1 MEKVTHRVIHRPAF
15 RIRFFNSAK
24 VLSMYSILLSAGWP
38 IWPLLII
45 SILGLAIV
53 IERAWYLR
61 QIQIF
66 PKNCLESAFS
76 LANSLSSGK
85 SVSEPEISA
94 LKQSSPAGSLFA
106 ALLREKSQSAE
117 AESALEELQATAQ
130 TEWLKLD
137 RYLGALATI
146 ATIAPLLGLFG
157 TVVGMIEI
165 FGSQGSINGASS
177 SPQQL
182 AHGIS
187 VALYNT
193 AFGLLIAIPAL
204 AAWRSL
210 RAMANQRQRECEEF
224 TRQLFKKLYPT
235 DSSAS

>member
-1 MEKVTHRVIHRPAF
+1 
-15 RIRFFNSAK
+15 
-24 VLSMYSILLSAGWP
+24 MYSILLSAGWP

-45 SILGLAIV
+45 SIIGLAII

-61 QIQIF
+61 QIHLF
-66 PKNCLESAFS
+66 PKGRLEQVFGV
-76 LANSLSSGK
+76 ANAISQQKAVPAAEIDALNQISPVSPLFCCALSEK
-85 SVSEPEISA
+85 I
-94 LKQSSPAGSLFA
+94 AGS
-106 ALLREKSQSAE
+106 SAD
-117 AESALEELQATAQ
+117 SALEELQARAQ
-130 TEWLKLD
+130 TTWLKLD

-146 ATIAPLLGLFG
+146 ATVAPLLGLFG

-165 FGSQGSINGASS
+165 FGSQGAINGGAG

-204 AAWRSL
+204 AAWRGL
-210 RAMANQRQRECEEF
+210 KAMANQRQHECEEF
-224 TRQLFKKLYPT
+224 TRQLFKKLYPNSSKAA
-235 DSSAS
+235 DSK

>member
-1 MEKVTHRVIHRPAF
+1 
-15 RIRFFNSAK
+15 
-24 VLSMYSILLSAGWP
+24 MYSILLSAGWP

-45 SILGLAIV
+45 SIIGLAIV
-53 IERAWYLR
+53 IERSWYLR
-61 QIQIF
+61 QIHIF
-66 PKNCLESAFS
+66 PKDSLETAFA
-76 LANSLSSGK
+76 LANQL
-85 SVSEPEISA
+85 ISHKTLDQQHIQA
-94 LKQSSPAGSLFA
+94 LAQLSPASPLLA
-106 ALLREKSQSAE
+106 CALSEKANGNS

-130 TEWLKLD
+130 TTWLKLD

-146 ATIAPLLGLFG
+146 ATVAPLLGLFG

-165 FGSQGSINGASS
+165 FGSQGAINGAG

-204 AAWRSL
+204 AAWRGL
-210 RAMANQRQRECEEF
+210 RGMANQRQRECEEF

-235 DSSAS
+235 EAQ

>member
-1 MEKVTHRVIHRPAF
+1 
-15 RIRFFNSAK
+15 
-24 VLSMYSILLSAGWP
+24 MYSILLSAGWP

-45 SILGLAIV
+45 SILGLAIA

-61 QIQIF
+61 QMHIF
-66 PKNCLESAFS
+66 PKNCLETAFS
-76 LANSLSSGK
+76 LTNQMVGNK
-85 SVSEPEISA
+85 STVSELQIADLANLSPASPLLACA
-94 LKQSSPAGSLFA
+94 LKEKLTGSSSDA
-106 ALLREKSQSAE
+106 
-117 AESALEELQATAQ
+117 ALEELQATAQ
-130 TEWLKLD
+130 TTWLKLD

-165 FGSQGSINGASS
+165 FGSQGAINGASG

-204 AAWRSL
+204 AAWRGL

-224 TRQLFKKLYPT
+224 TRQIFKKLYPNVT
-235 DSSAS
+235 ADTPR

>member
-1 MEKVTHRVIHRPAF
+1 
-15 RIRFFNSAK
+15 
-24 VLSMYSILLSAGWP
+24 MYTILLSAGWP

-53 IERAWYLR
+53 IERGWYLR
-61 QIQIF
+61 QIHIF
-66 PKNCLESAFS
+66 PKNSLETAFA
-76 LANSLSSGK
+76 LANQLIHQK
-85 SVSEPEISA
+85 TIDHEHIQDLA
-94 LKQSSPAGSLFA
+94 RLSPASP
-106 ALLREKSQSAE
+106 LLACVLSEKINGNSPQL
-117 AESALEELQATAQ
+117 ALEELQAIAQ
-130 TEWLKLD
+130 ATWFKLE

-146 ATIAPLLGLFG
+146 ATVAPLLGLFG

-165 FGSQGSINGASS
+165 FGSQGAINGAAGN
-177 SPQQL
+177 PQQL

-204 AAWRSL
+204 AAWRGL

-235 DSSAS
+235 QAQ

>member
-1 MEKVTHRVIHRPAF
+1 
-15 RIRFFNSAK
+15 
-24 VLSMYSILLSAGWP
+24 MYSILLSAGWP

-45 SILGLAIV
+45 SVLGLAIA
-53 IERAWYLR
+53 IERGWYLR
-61 QIQIF
+61 KTHIF
-66 PKNCLESAFS
+66 PKNCLEATFS
-76 LANSLSSGK
+76 LVNQIIKEKSGSGVSDLQVADLAQLSPS
-85 SVSEPEISA
+85 SPLLACA
-94 LKQSSPAGSLFA
+94 LKEKLAGS
-106 ALLREKSQSAE
+106 SADT
-117 AESALEELQATAQ
+117 ALEELQAAAQ
-130 TEWLKLD
+130 NTWQKFD

-165 FGSQGSINGASS
+165 FGSQGAMNGSAG

-204 AAWRSL
+204 AAWRGL
-210 RAMANQRQRECEEF
+210 RALANQRQRECEEF
-224 TRQLFKKLYPT
+224 TRQIFKALYPNNAV
-235 DSSAS
+235 DNSK

>member
-1 MEKVTHRVIHRPAF
+1 
-15 RIRFFNSAK
+15 
-24 VLSMYSILLSAGWP
+24 MYSILLSAGWP

-45 SILGLAIV
+45 SIIGLAIV
-53 IERAWYLR
+53 LERSWYLR
-61 QIQIF
+61 KIHIF
-66 PKNCLESAFS
+66 PKNCLESVFS
-76 LANSLSSGK
+76 LTNQMVKDK
-85 SVSEPEISA
+85 SAVSEPQVLDLANISPASPLLACA
-94 LKQSSPAGSLFA
+94 LKEKLNGSSP
-106 ALLREKSQSAE
+106 E
-117 AESALEELQATAQ
+117 AALEELQASAQ
-130 TEWLKLD
+130 ATWQKFD

-165 FGSQGSINGASS
+165 FGSQGAINGSAG

-204 AAWRSL
+204 AAWRGL
-210 RAMANQRQRECEEF
+210 RAIANQRQRECEEF
-224 TRQLFKKLYPT
+224 TRQIFKKLYPT
-235 DSSAS
+235 DSAK

>member
-1 MEKVTHRVIHRPAF
+1 
-15 RIRFFNSAK
+15 
-24 VLSMYSILLSAGWP
+24 MYSILLSAGWP

-61 QIQIF
+61 QIHLF
-66 PKNCLESAFS
+66 PKDSLEAIFG
-76 LANSLSSGK
+76 LANVISQQK
-85 SVSEPEISA
+85 AVSEAEISA
-94 LKQSSPAGSLFA
+94 ASQLSPVTPLFA
-106 ALLREKSQSAE
+106 CVLLEKVSGSTADM
-117 AESALEELQATAQ
+117 ALEELQANAQ
-130 TEWLKLD
+130 STWLKLE
-137 RYLGALATI
+137 RYLGVLATI
-146 ATIAPLLGLFG
+146 ATVAPLLGLFG

-165 FGSQGSINGASS
+165 FGSQGAINGGAG

-204 AAWRSL
+204 AAWRGL
-210 RAMANQRQRECEEF
+210 RAMANQRQHECEEF
-224 TRQLFKKLYPT
+224 TRQLFKKLYADQANST
-235 DSSAS
+235 HTK

>member
-1 MEKVTHRVIHRPAF
+1 
-15 RIRFFNSAK
+15 
-24 VLSMYSILLSAGWP
+24 MYSILLSAGWP

-45 SILGLAIV
+45 SVIGLAIV

-61 QIQIF
+61 QIQVF
-66 PKNCLESAFS
+66 PKDCLETAFG
-76 LANSLSSGK
+76 LANAISNGK
-85 SVSEPEISA
+85 SVTESEISS
-94 LKQSSPAGSLFA
+94 LKQSSLAGSLFA
-106 ALLREKSQSAE
+106 CVLREKIQGNSAD
-117 AESALEELQATAQ
+117 SAIEELQATAQ
-130 TEWLKLD
+130 SIWLKLD

-165 FGSQGSINGASS
+165 FGSQGAINGGAG

-210 RAMANQRQRECEEF
+210 RSIANQRQRECEEF
-224 TRQLFKKLYPT
+224 TRQLFKKLYPIT
-235 DSSAS
+235 ASNTAP

>member
-1 MEKVTHRVIHRPAF
+1 
-15 RIRFFNSAK
+15 
-24 VLSMYSILLSAGWP
+24 MYSILLSAGWP

-45 SILGLAIV
+45 SVVGLAIV

-61 QIQIF
+61 KVQIF
-66 PKNCLESAFS
+66 PQNCLESAYS
-76 LANSLSSGK
+76 MANSLSQGK
-85 SVSEPEISA
+85 TLTDEEINA
-94 LKQSSPAGSLFA
+94 LKQSSPAGALFGSL
-106 ALLREKSQSAE
+106 LKEKSQGSSAE
-117 AESALEELQATAQ
+117 LALEELQASAQ
-130 TEWLKLD
+130 TVWLRLEK
-137 RYLGALATI
+137 YLGILATI
-146 ATIAPLLGLFG
+146 ATVAPLLGLFG

-165 FGSQGSINGASS
+165 FGSQGAINGSAG

-204 AAWRSL
+204 AAWRGL
-210 RAMANQRQRECEEF
+210 KAMANQRQRECEEF

-235 DSSAS
+235 YSANS

>member
-1 MEKVTHRVIHRPAF
+1 
-15 RIRFFNSAK
+15 
-24 VLSMYSILLSAGWP
+24 MYSILLSAGWP

-45 SILGLAIV
+45 SILGLAIAL
-53 IERAWYLR
+53 ERCWYLR
-61 QIQIF
+61 QTHIF
-66 PKNCLESAFS
+66 PKNCLESVFS
-76 LANSLSSGK
+76 LANQLVGSKS
-85 SVSEPEISA
+85 SVSEQQITELAKLSPASPLLACA
-94 LKQSSPAGSLFA
+94 LKEKLSGSNA
-106 ALLREKSQSAE
+106 DA
-117 AESALEELQATAQ
+117 ALEELQVTAQ
-130 TEWLKLD
+130 GTWLKLD

-146 ATIAPLLGLFG
+146 ATVAPLLGLFG

-165 FGSQGSINGASS
+165 FGSQGAINGAAG

-204 AAWRSL
+204 AAWRGL

-224 TRQLFKKLYPT
+224 TRQLFKKLYPNVSN
-235 DSSAS
+235 DAADISK

>member
-1 MEKVTHRVIHRPAF
+1 
-15 RIRFFNSAK
+15 
-24 VLSMYSILLSAGWP
+24 MYSILLSAGWP

-45 SILGLAIV
+45 SIIGLAIV
-53 IERAWYLR
+53 LERSWYLR
-61 QIQIF
+61 KIHIF
-66 PKNCLESAFS
+66 PKNCLESVFS
-76 LANSLSSGK
+76 LTNQIIKDK
-85 SVSEPEISA
+85 SAVSEPQVMDLANISPASPLLACA
-94 LKQSSPAGSLFA
+94 LKEKLNGSSS
-106 ALLREKSQSAE
+106 E
-117 AESALEELQATAQ
+117 AALEELQASAQ
-130 TEWLKLD
+130 ATWQKFD

-165 FGSQGSINGASS
+165 FGSQGAIYGSAG

-204 AAWRSL
+204 AAWRGL
-210 RAMANQRQRECEEF
+210 RAIANQRQRECEEF
-224 TRQLFKKLYPT
+224 TRQIFKKLYPT
-235 DSSAS
+235 DSAK

>member
-1 MEKVTHRVIHRPAF
+1 
-15 RIRFFNSAK
+15 
-24 VLSMYSILLSAGWP
+24 MYSILLSAGWP

-45 SILGLAIV
+45 SIIGLAIV
-53 IERAWYLR
+53 IERTWYLR
-61 QIQIF
+61 QIQVF
-66 PKNCLESAFS
+66 PKDCLESAFG
-76 LANSLSSGK
+76 LANAISNGK
-85 SVSEPEISA
+85 SITESEIGS
-94 LKQSSPAGSLFA
+94 LKQSSLAGNLFA
-106 ALLREKSQSAE
+106 CLLREKLQGNSAD
-117 AESALEELQATAQ
+117 SAIEELQATAQ
-130 TEWLKLD
+130 SIWLKLD

-146 ATIAPLLGLFG
+146 ATVAPLLGLFG

-165 FGSQGSINGASS
+165 FGSQGAINGGAG

-210 RAMANQRQRECEEF
+210 RSIAKQRQRECEEF
-224 TRQLFKKLYPT
+224 TRQLFKKLYPIT
-235 DSSAS
+235 GTNTAP

>member
-1 MEKVTHRVIHRPAF
+1 
-15 RIRFFNSAK
+15 
-24 VLSMYSILLSAGWP
+24 MYSILLSAGWP

-45 SILGLAIV
+45 SIIGLAII

-61 QIQIF
+61 QTHLF
-66 PKNCLESAFS
+66 SKGSLEKVFGIANT
-76 LANSLSSGK
+76 LAEQK
-85 SVSEPEISA
+85 SVPKDQVAAIGRLSPVTPLFSCILEEKLLGSSA
-94 LKQSSPAGSLFA
+94 DYT
-106 ALLREKSQSAE
+106 
-117 AESALEELQATAQ
+117 LEELQAVAQ
-130 TEWLKLD
+130 TTWLKLD

-146 ATIAPLLGLFG
+146 ATVAPLLGLFG

-165 FGSQGSINGASS
+165 FGSQGATNGSAG

-204 AAWRSL
+204 AAWRGL
-210 RAMANQRQRECEEF
+210 KAMANQRRHECEEF
-224 TRQLFKKLYPT
+224 SRQLFKKLYPSFSNT
-235 DSSAS
+235 EKQK

>member
-1 MEKVTHRVIHRPAF
+1 
-15 RIRFFNSAK
+15 
-24 VLSMYSILLSAGWP
+24 MYSILLSAGWP

-45 SILGLAIV
+45 SIIGLAIL
-53 IERAWYLR
+53 IERSWYLR
-61 QIQIF
+61 QVHIF
-66 PKNCLESAFS
+66 PKGCLETAFT
-76 LANSLSSGK
+76 LANQV
-85 SVSEPEISA
+85 VSQKTLASEQITQLA
-94 LKQSSPAGSLFA
+94 QLSPASPLLA
-106 ALLREKSQSAE
+106 CVLREKSAGNNTQ
-117 AESALEELQATAQ
+117 SALEELQAVAQ
-130 TEWLKLD
+130 ATWLKFD

-165 FGSQGSINGASS
+165 FGSQGAINGAG

-204 AAWRSL
+204 AAWRAL
-210 RAMANQRQRECEEF
+210 RAIANQRQRECEEF

-235 DSSAS
+235 ESA

>member
-1 MEKVTHRVIHRPAF
+1 
-15 RIRFFNSAK
+15 
-24 VLSMYSILLSAGWP
+24 MYSILLSAGWP

-45 SILGLAIV
+45 SIIGLAIV
-53 IERAWYLR
+53 IERSWYLR
-61 QIQIF
+61 QTHIF
-66 PKNCLESAFS
+66 PKGSLETAFTFANQLVS
-76 LANSLSSGK
+76 QKTLANEQVTQLTH
-85 SVSEPEISA
+85 
-94 LKQSSPAGSLFA
+94 LSPAGPLLA
-106 ALLREKSQSAE
+106 CTLREKAEGNSAQ
-117 AESALEELQATAQ
+117 SALEELQALAQ
-130 TEWLKLD
+130 ITWLKFD

-165 FGSQGSINGASS
+165 FGSQGAINGAG

-204 AAWRSL
+204 AAWHAL
-210 RAMANQRQRECEEF
+210 RAIANQRQRECEEF

-235 DSSAS
+235 ESAR

>member
-1 MEKVTHRVIHRPAF
+1 
-15 RIRFFNSAK
+15 
-24 VLSMYSILLSAGWP
+24 MYSILLSAGWP

-45 SILGLAIV
+45 SVIGLAIV

-61 QIQIF
+61 QIQVF
-66 PKNCLESAFS
+66 PKDCLETAFG
-76 LANSLSSGK
+76 LANTISNGK
-85 SVSEPEISA
+85 SVTESEISS
-94 LKQSSPAGSLFA
+94 LKQSSLAGNLFA
-106 ALLREKSQSAE
+106 CVLREKIQGNSAD
-117 AESALEELQATAQ
+117 SAIEELQATAQ
-130 TEWLKLD
+130 SIWLKLD

-165 FGSQGSINGASS
+165 FGSQGAINGGAG

-210 RAMANQRQRECEEF
+210 RSIANQRQRECEEF
-224 TRQLFKKLYPT
+224 TRQLFKKLYPIT
-235 DSSAS
+235 VSNTAP

>member
-1 MEKVTHRVIHRPAF
+1 
-15 RIRFFNSAK
+15 
-24 VLSMYSILLSAGWP
+24 MYSILLSAGWP
-38 IWPLLII
+38 IWPLLMI
-45 SILGLAIV
+45 SIVGLAIV
-53 IERAWYLR
+53 IERSWYLR
-61 QIQIF
+61 RDHIF
-66 PKNCLESAFS
+66 PKDSLETA
-76 LANSLSSGK
+76 LTLTNQVLNQKPLSN
-85 SVSEPEISA
+85 EQITQFA
-94 LKQSSPAGSLFA
+94 QLSPATPLLA
-106 ALLREKSQSAE
+106 CALRERSASNNTQ
-117 AESALEELQATAQ
+117 AALEELQAVAEVT
-130 TEWLKLD
+130 WLKFD

-165 FGSQGSINGASS
+165 FGSQGAINGAG

-204 AAWRSL
+204 AAWRAL
-210 RAMANQRQRECEEF
+210 RAIANQRQHECEEF

-235 DSSAS
+235 ESA